1 MKRKDWQDGLKI
13 IFPVM
18 LGYIPLGLACGMLL
32 YDSGFSI
39 SAISL
44 MSFIVFAGAAQFMA
58 ASIVVIGSTAPTII
72 LMVFFLNIRHL
83 LMSSSLSG
91 FFKKSSIPFIL
102 LFGHTLADEAY
113 AINYNQFKNH
123 EWTHYQ
129 ALATNVLAT
138 NVLAYLTWVVSTT
151 IGGFIGSTL
160 TIDITI
166 MNYVLIAM
174 FIALLINQLV
184 SKLFVFV
191 GLVAGLLSVGLM
203 ELLHHNIALVIAAIL
218 ASLFGYLVDKTSDEQ
233 KVKGAL
239 H

>member
-1 MKRKDWQDGLKI
+1 MKRKDWQEGFKI

-39 SAISL
+39 SAILL
-44 MSFIVFAGAAQFMA
+44 MSLIVFAGAAQFMA
-58 ASIVVIGSTAPTII
+58 ASMVVIGSTAPTII

-102 LFGHTLADEAY
+102 LFSHTLADEAY

-123 EWTHYQ
+123 KWTDYQ
-129 ALATNVLAT
+129 ALAT
-138 NVLAYLTWVVSTT
+138 NVLAYLTWIVSTT
-151 IGGFIGSTL
+151 VGGFIGSAL

-184 SKLFVFV
+184 SKLFVVV

-218 ASLFGYLVDKTSDEQ
+218 ASLFGYLVDKTSEE
-233 KVKGAL
+233 KKSKEAL
-239 H
+239 L